1 VDDVPLARR
10 SQVWR
15 RAVVGIVALG
25 AVVVLILWGAFLA
38 DYPLT
43 RDVYFTIATLH
54 VLAEVPFLLR
64 LL

>member
-1 VDDVPLARR
+1 
-10 SQVWR
+10 
-15 RAVVGIVALG
+15 
-25 AVVVLILWGAFLA
+25 LWGAFLA

-43 RDVYFTIATLH
+43 RDVYFTVATLH